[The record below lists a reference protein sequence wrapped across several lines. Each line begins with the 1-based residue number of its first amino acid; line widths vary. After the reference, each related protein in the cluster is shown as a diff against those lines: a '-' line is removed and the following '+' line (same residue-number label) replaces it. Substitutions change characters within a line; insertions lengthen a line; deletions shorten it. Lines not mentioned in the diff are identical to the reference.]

1 MQRFA
6 VIGIGQFGARL
17 ASRLS
22 ELGGEVLAIDRDE
35 AVVAS
40 IRSRVGQA
48 IEVDAT
54 DEHAFRA
61 CGVDEVD
68 TAIVAVGRNI
78 EVSILV
84 VAQLVRLAVPHIVAR
99 ASSGLHETILRNI
112 GAHEVTNPEEEMGDS
127 VALGLVSPEVRGR
140 LILPTGHEFVEID
153 APEFTW
159 GKRIGQLELQGTF
172 LIAVKRHEA
181 SLSRDGQ
188 NEYKVQQVDKPQDD
202 FVIEQ
207 GDTLALVGDS
217 LDLRSFRHPGATQA

>member
-6 VIGIGQFGARL
+6 VIGIGQFGARV
-17 ASRLS
+17 AHRLS
-22 ELGGEVLAIDRDE
+22 ELGGEVLAVDADE

-40 IRSRVGQA
+40 IRSRVSQA
-48 IEVDAT
+48 IQVDAT
-54 DEHAFRA
+54 DEDAFRA

-68 TAIVAVGRNI
+68 TVIVAVGRDI

-99 ASSGLHETILRNI
+99 ASSSLHETILRNI
-112 GAHEVTNPEEEMGDS
+112 GAHEITNPEEEMGDS

-140 LILPTGHEFVEID
+140 VLLPTGHEFVEID

-159 GKRIGQLELQGTF
+159 GKTVAKLDLLGAI
-172 LIAVKRHEA
+172 LIAVKRHVPA
-181 SLSRDGQ
+181 LSHEGQ
-188 NEYKVQQVDKPQDD
+188 SEYKAQQVDSPDGD

-217 LDLRSFRHPGATQA
+217 DDLRSFRRMGA

>member
-17 ASRLS
+17 AERLS
-22 ELGGEVLAIDRDE
+22 DLGGEVLAIDRDE
-35 AVVAS
+35 SVVAA
-40 IRSRVGQA
+40 IRSRVSQA
-48 IEVDAT
+48 IEVDVT

-68 TAIVAVGRNI
+68 TAIVAVGRDI

-127 VALGLVSPEVRGR
+127 VALGLISPEVRGR

-153 APEFTW
+153 APESAW
-159 GKRIGQLELQGTF
+159 DKSVGDLDLEGAL
-172 LIAVKRHEA
+172 LIAVKRHEP
-181 SLSRDGQ
+181 SIGRDGQ
-188 NEYKVQQVDKPQDD
+188 NEYKVHQVDKPKAD
-202 FVIEQ
+202 FVIQQ

-217 LDLRSFRHPGATQA
+217 ADLRSLRHQGAAKP

>member
-6 VIGIGQFGARL
+6 VIGIGQFGSRL
-17 ASRLS
+17 AQRLS

-35 AVVAS
+35 SVVAS
-40 IRSRVGQA
+40 IRSQVSQA
-48 IEVDAT
+48 IEVDVT

-68 TAIVAVGRNI
+68 TAIVAVGRDI

-99 ASSGLHETILRNI
+99 ASSSLHETILRNI

-127 VALGLVSPEVRGR
+127 VALGLVSPEVHGR
-140 LILPTGHEFVEID
+140 LLLPTGHEFVEID
-153 APEFTW
+153 LPESMW
-159 GKRIGQLELQGTF
+159 GKTVAELQLQGAY
-172 LIAVKRHEA
+172 LLAIKRHEPGIGPE
-181 SLSRDGQ
+181 GQ
-188 NEYKVQQVDKPQDD
+188 NEYKIEQVDDPASD
-202 FVIEQ
+202 FVMQQ

-217 LDLRSFRHPGATQA
+217 SVLRSFRHSGVTSN